1 MMQRVLFT
9 STSLHWLAA
18 IAVVA
23 VFSAAFR
30 KKRQPIISGA
40 MLTISALL
48 TLMIAGRSLWM
59 SGANLPPISIY
70 SYPLMFGIAG
80 VVCVLLIVLRLS
92 RELTRQPHRLE
103 VVAAF
108 VLTIVPAVVLGKLDA
123 WLAGSSFATKATI
136 VFDQGD
142 QIALNGLLLGGLLGV
157 AVHCRCFQIRLLPFL
172 DIIAP
177 PMMIGIAI
185 VRVGCFLAGCCFG
198 GPCSSVLAVE
208 FPAGSAAFQ
217 ALAHTEMIDAMGN
230 CTVGLH
236 PTQLYSVFSC
246 LAIGLLGWFLYAK
259 RTGDGW
265 IFFTTAMGY
274 AITRGFIDQLRIDK
288 PTVMHSGLTVAQLQC
303 LLLLIASMVLIMR
316 LDPRRQSL
324 QRAVPK

>member
-1 MMQRVLFT
+1 MRPLLVTGDLMLWTV
-9 STSLHWLAA
+9 
-18 IAVVA
+18 VVA
-23 VFSAAFR
+23 VFAVFSAVFFR
-30 KKRQPIISGA
+30 QRQSVISGVMFA
-40 MLTISALL
+40 VSAGI
-48 TLMIAGRSLWM
+48 TLAVAAVSSWK
-59 SGANLPPISIY
+59 SDDDPTPIPIY
-70 SYPLMFGIAG
+70 SYPLLFAVAG
-80 VVCVLLIVLRLS
+80 VVCVLLIVRRLS
-92 RELTRQPHRLE
+92 RELIRQPQRRE

-108 VLTIVPAVVLGKLDA
+108 VLTIVPAVLLGKLDA
-123 WLAGSSFATKATI
+123 WLAGSTFAPTAAI
-136 VFDQGD
+136 AFGQAD

-177 PMMIGIAI
+177 PIMIGIAI

-198 GPCSSVLAVE
+198 GPCSSFLAVE

-217 ALAHTEMIDAMGN
+217 ALAHTEMIDATGD

-246 LAIGLLGWFLYAK
+246 LAIGLLGSFSYAK
-259 RTGDGW
+259 RMGDGW
-265 IFFTTAMGY
+265 IFLTTTMGY
-274 AITRGFIDQLRIDK
+274 AMTRGCIDHLRIDK

-303 LLLLIASMVLIMR
+303 LLLLTASMILIMR

-324 QRAVPK
+324 QRAVP